1 MWHAV
6 TPVSSGHDPILCES
20 PEEKEVLVLNAG
32 PGIVFAK
39 AWSSI
44 GASRE
49 RPSFQLELRPGDQ
62 RVISGKLVRVAA
74 SDTDF
79 AAVAW
84 RVLPKD

>member
-20 PEEKEVLVLNAG
+20 PEEKEILVLNAG

-39 AWSSI
+39 AWSTI
-44 GASRE
+44 EQLRE

-62 RVISGKLVRVAA
+62 RVISGKLIRVTA
-74 SDTDF
+74 SPPDF

-84 RVLPKD
+84 RVLSKE